1 MVYIRWLLKSV
12 SAVCWMLL
20 VSVIVLLIQHRHII
34 MKKEWVMQSGNA
46 GYHVKNCLSPRK
58 YGFRTVDTKKQK
70 FLLTNLCV
78 SSKVIMLICCLFISL
93 SMITMVH
100 TVPWKRLTRTEKLVP
115 LASAISIRIV
125 LSTWRNF
132 VRLNRRWIKL
142 KHTSSTSK
150 WNRRRLWRNTVRRS
164 CHGDHLRKDA
174 IIFSLMKYWKQ
185 LENGME
191 NRLHR

>member
-1 MVYIRWLLKSV
+1 METIRLNNGVEMPILGYGVYQVTPEECERCVL
-12 SAVCWMLL
+12 MLL

-93 SMITMVH
+93 SMITIVH

-115 LASAISIRIV
+115 LASVISIRIV

-132 VRLNRRWIKL
+132 VRLNRR
-142 KHTSSTSK
+142 
-150 WNRRRLWRNTVRRS
+150 
-164 CHGDHLRKDA
+164 
-174 IIFSLMKYWKQ
+174 
-185 LENGME
+185 
-191 NRLHR
+191 